1 MNHQMNNVMSR
12 AYNPN
17 FSQQLTRYWLVFSLL
32 ALMVLASP
40 VQAKPSLVTG
50 LPDFSP
56 LVEKTSPAVVNIS
69 TTQIVQRRTPW
80 SQGQRGQ
87 NGGPGPQLDDF
98 FRHFFGMPYEGYP
111 QPEPEQ
117 KTSSLGS
124 GFIISDDGYILT
136 NHHVIDGADEV
147 VVKLSDSR
155 ELQAEVVG
163 SDARSDVAL
172 IKVDADNLP
181 TVALGDPKEVKQ
193 GQWVVAIGSPF
204 GFEATVTAGV
214 VSAKGRVLGRQ
225 QYVPLIQTDVAI
237 NPGNSGG
244 PLFNLQG
251 EVVGINSMIYSRS
264 GGYMGL
270 SFAIPIDLA
279 MNVVEQLREGG
290 SVARGWLG
298 VSLQGVDRELAKSFG
313 LDKPKGALVNEVF
326 DDSPAQKAD
335 IQPGDIIVKYNGKE
349 VASIEE
355 LPPMVG
361 RTEVGKTVK
370 VVVVRNGKEKTLK
383 VTIGRLEDEPSQ
395 VASKQEEGPEIKRL
409 GILAADLTK
418 PQREQ
423 IELPDSGVVV
433 QRVLSG
439 PAASAGIQPGDVLL
453 RFAGKKVKNLK
464 FLRELV
470 ATVPDGRSVPVLV
483 LRNGRA
489 QYLAVAPA
497 AKP

>member
-1 MNHQMNNVMSR
+1 MSQTKKSIRIAAFASTSPRNISLQMLFAVAAVLMLM
-12 AYNPN
+12 
-17 FSQQLTRYWLVFSLL
+17 LTTPS
-32 ALMVLASP
+32 
-40 VQAKPSLVTG
+40 QAKETLVTG
-50 LPDFSP
+50 LPDFST

-69 TTQIVQRRTPW
+69 TTQTVERRLPW
-80 SQGQRGQ
+80 SQGQKGQ
-87 NGGPGPQLDDF
+87 PGPQLDDF

-124 GFIISDDGYILT
+124 GFIISEDGYILT
-136 NHHVIDGADEV
+136 NHHVVDGADEV
-147 VVKLSDSR
+147 IVKLNDSR
-155 ELQAEVVG
+155 ELQAEIVG

-172 IKVDADNLP
+172 IKVKAKDLP
-181 TVALGDPKEVKQ
+181 TVALGNPEEIKQ

-204 GFEATVTAGV
+204 GFEATVTAGI

-279 MNVVEQLREGG
+279 MNVVKQLREGG

-298 VSLQGVDRELAKSFG
+298 VSLQGVDRDLAKSFG
-313 LDKPKGALVNEVF
+313 LDKPMGALVNEVF
-326 DDSPAQKAD
+326 VDSPADKAK
-335 IQPGDIIVKYNGKE
+335 IEPGDIIIKYNGKD
-349 VASIEE
+349 VDSIEE

-361 RTEVGKTVK
+361 RTEVGETVK
-370 VVVVRNGKEKTLK
+370 VVVVRDGKEKTLK
-383 VTIGRLEDEPSQ
+383 VTIGRLEDEKTE
-395 VASKQEEGPEIKRL
+395 VAAAKGEEGPELKRL

-418 PQREQ
+418 AQREQ
-423 IELPDSGVVV
+423 LELPDSGVVV
-433 QRVLSG
+433 QRVLPG
-439 PAASAGIQPGDVLL
+439 PAANAGIQAGDVLL
-453 RFAGKKVKNLK
+453 RFAGKKVTNLK
-464 FLRELV
+464 FLREL
-470 ATVPDGRSVPVLV
+470 AGSLPAGRSVPVLV
-483 LRNGRA
+483 MRNGRA
-489 QYLAVAPA
+489 QYLAIAPS
-497 AKP
+497 KP

>member
-1 MNHQMNNVMSR
+1 MNYQMNKVVISR
-12 AYNPN
+12 VSAGAARQ
-17 FSQQLTRYWLVFSLL
+17 FLGRVVLL
-32 ALMVLASP
+32 GMLMVAAALPA
-40 VQAKPSLVTG
+40 QAKPALVTG
-50 LPDFSP
+50 LPDFSA
-56 LVEKTSPAVVNIS
+56 LVEQTSPAVVNIS
-69 TTQIVQRRTPW
+69 TTQIVERRSPW
-80 SQGQRGQ
+80 SQGQRGP
-87 NGGPGPQLDDF
+87 NGGQGPQLDDF

-147 VVKLSDSR
+147 IVKLSDSR
-155 ELQAEVVG
+155 ELQAEIVG

-172 IKVDADNLP
+172 IKVDANNLP
-181 TVALGDPKEVKQ
+181 TVPLGDPKEVKQ

-244 PLFNLQG
+244 PLFNLAG

-279 MNVVEQLREGG
+279 MNVVEQLREDG

-298 VSLQGVDRELAKSFG
+298 VSLQAVDRELAQSFG

-326 DDSPAQKAD
+326 AGSPAEKAK
-335 IQPGDIIVKYNGKE
+335 IQPGDIVIKYNGKE

-370 VVVVRNGKEKTLK
+370 VVVIRDGKEKTLK
-383 VTIGRLEDEPSQ
+383 VTIGRLEDEPNK
-395 VASKQEEGPEIKRL
+395 VATKQEDGPEIKRL
-409 GILAADLTK
+409 GVLVADLTK
-418 PQREQ
+418 AQREQ

-433 QRVLSG
+433 QRVLKG
-439 PAASAGIQPGDVLL
+439 AAAKAGIQAGDVLL
-453 RFAGKKVKNLK
+453 RFAGKKVKDLQ
-464 FLRELV
+464 FLRDLV
-470 ATVPDGRSVPVLV
+470 ATIPDGRSVPVLV

-489 QYLAVAPA
+489 QYLAVAPSA
-497 AKP
+497 E